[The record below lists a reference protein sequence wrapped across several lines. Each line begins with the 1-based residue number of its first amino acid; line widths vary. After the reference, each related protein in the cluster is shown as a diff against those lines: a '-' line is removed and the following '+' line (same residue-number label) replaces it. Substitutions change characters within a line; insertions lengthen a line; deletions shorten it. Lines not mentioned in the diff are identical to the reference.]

1 MPVKDQLTRPLRD
14 LRLSVTDRCNFR
26 CVYCMPKTVFGPD
39 YAFLPHKDLLDFD
52 EITRLAG
59 LFVKAGVE
67 KIRLTGGEP
76 LVRRDVDVLVSMLAQ
91 LNGLQDLAMTTN
103 GALLPKMAQA
113 LKRAGLARITVSL
126 DALEDK
132 TFMALNDVRFPVRKV
147 LDGIQAAQEA
157 GLTPIK
163 VNMVVKRGVNEH
175 QILPMAEHFRNS
187 GHILRFIEFM
197 DVGNTNGWRLK
208 DMLPAK
214 EILNLIHAQWPVE
227 PLEANYPGEVA
238 SRYRY
243 RDGAGEIG
251 LIASVSQ
258 PFCSGCTRARL
269 SAEGKL
275 YTCLFSSSGH
285 DLRKLL
291 RGGASDQ
298 ALLQHLQSLW
308 HRRADRYSELRTS
321 RTATLTKVE
330 MSHIGG

>member
-1 MPVKDQLTRPLRD
+1 
-14 LRLSVTDRCNFR
+14 
-26 CVYCMPKTVFGPD
+26 MPKTVFGPD
-39 YAFLPHKDLLDFD
+39 HAFLPHKALLDFD
-52 EITRLAG
+52 EITRLAR

-76 LVRRDVDVLVSMLAQ
+76 LVRRDVEILVSMLAQ
-91 LNGLQDLAMTTN
+91 VDGLQDLAMTTN
-103 GALLPKMAQA
+103 ATLLPKKALL
-113 LKRAGLARITVSL
+113 LKRAGLRRITVSL
-126 DALEDK
+126 DALDDQ
-132 TFMALNDVRFPVRKV
+132 TFMALNDVRFPVSKV

-157 GLTPIK
+157 GLVPIK
-163 VNMVVKRGVNEH
+163 INMVVKRGVNDH
-175 QILPMAEHFRNS
+175 QILPMAEHFRHT

-197 DVGNTNGWRLK
+197 DVGNTNGWRLE

-214 EILNLIHAQWPVE
+214 QILQTLDAQWPVE
-227 PLEANYPGEVA
+227 PVEANYPGEVA

-258 PFCSGCTRARL
+258 PFCSGCTRTRL

-291 RGGASDQ
+291 RDGSSDE
-298 ALLQHLQSLW
+298 ALRQHLEALW
-308 HRRADRYSELRTS
+308 HQRADRYSELRTS
-321 RTATLTKVE
+321 QTGSLPKVE